1 MNYSLAS
8 NLVKKSTLTLAMLA
22 ALSLATT
29 QAAEA
34 GAIRRN
40 LTPTQNTFSTLPGND
55 DGSTGEINMGFTAN
69 FFGQTYSSLFV
80 NNNGNVTFNGPL
92 YTYTPFGLNSTN
104 TPIIAPFFG
113 DVDTRPAAS
122 ADVTYGRTTVDGRN
136 AFAVNWDPVG
146 YYYEST
152 DKLNQFQLVM
162 IDRSDT
168 GAGNFDF
175 EFNYD
180 QIQWETGTASGGSN
194 GLGGYSARV
203 GFSHGTSAPGSF
215 FELAGSA
222 VNGAFLD
229 SNHQTGLIYNSLN
242 SSVDGRYVFFARN
255 GAVTPTPV
263 PEPSCVL
270 GMLAFGALGAGS
282 LRKSKQKSET
292 LG

>member
-8 NLVKKSTLTLAMLA
+8 HLVKKSTLTLAMLA

-40 LTPTQNTFSTLPGND
+40 LSYSPSISTLPGND
-55 DGSTGEINMGFTAN
+55 DGSTGAINMGFTAN

-80 NNNGNVTFNGPL
+80 NNNGNVTFNRPL
-92 YTYTPFGLNSTN
+92 STFTPFGLTSTN
-104 TPIIAPFFG
+104 TPIIAPFFA
-113 DVDTRPAAS
+113 DVDTRPEAS
-122 ADVTYGRTTVDGRN
+122 AEVTYGQTTVDGRN

-146 YYYEST
+146 YFYYGT
-152 DKLNQFQLVM
+152 DRLNQFQLVM

-180 QIQWETGTASGGSN
+180 QIQWETGSASGGSN
-194 GLGGYSARV
+194 GLGGSSARV
-203 GFSHGTSAPGSF
+203 GFSNGTGTPGSF

-229 SNHQTGLIYNSLN
+229 SNQQTGLIYNSLN
-242 SSVDGRYVFFARN
+242 SSVDGRYTFFARN
-255 GAVTPTPV
+255 GAVTPEPV

-282 LRKSKQKSET
+282 LRKSKQKSES